1 MPGTTKE
8 KGLTKVLADSMMRSD
23 DCVSCELAV
32 RGREADRDRSS
43 SSERTNDDNVLLN
56 GIEDNVASPAIFD
69 PESSLEETL
78 QLIDLNEVDQFPID
92 FWQLLSVKT
101 ETDDD
106 NIKKEKETEEETK
119 EDPGIEADFLDEELD
134 LLTNMI
140 HAPAPQYHHSRP
152 FQVLIRPLLGV
163 NKDITEAVFSI

>member
-1 MPGTTKE
+1 M
-8 KGLTKVLADSMMRSD
+8 SYS
-23 DCVSCELAV
+23 
-32 RGREADRDRSS
+32 
-43 SSERTNDDNVLLN
+43 
-56 GIEDNVASPAIFD
+56 
-69 PESSLEETL
+69 
-78 QLIDLNEVDQFPID
+78 QID

-101 ETDDD
+101 ETDGD

-152 FQVLIRPLLGV
+152 FQVSRKLSNHFLQYNGIWLGWSIRSPGSFP
-163 NKDITEAVFSI
+163 EPM

>member
-1 MPGTTKE
+1 MF
-8 KGLTKVLADSMMRSD
+8 R
-23 DCVSCELAV
+23 
-32 RGREADRDRSS
+32 
-43 SSERTNDDNVLLN
+43 
-56 GIEDNVASPAIFD
+56 F
-69 PESSLEETL
+69 
-78 QLIDLNEVDQFPID
+78 QID

-101 ETDDD
+101 ETDGD

-152 FQVLIRPLLGV
+152 FQVSRKL
-163 NKDITEAVFSI
+163 DISL